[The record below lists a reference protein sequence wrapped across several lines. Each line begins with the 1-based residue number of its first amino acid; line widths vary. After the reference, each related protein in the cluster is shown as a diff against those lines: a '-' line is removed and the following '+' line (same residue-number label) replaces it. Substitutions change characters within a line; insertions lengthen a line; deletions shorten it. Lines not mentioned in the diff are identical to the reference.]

1 MCGSPTVGSET
12 PWIFYQSAAFCL
24 GLVDTPLL
32 LRRVSDLIQSLRC
45 GEATTASGTEP
56 LLFPDFLSG
65 WSNGWPFDSRS
76 SIAQVKMSNGENIV
90 YGSSGLF
97 SGAQS
102 FGAPGKVSYGS
113 SQVQQFGGAP
123 DNDHVQLLQK
133 QMGIPVHT
141 TTFRLKHI
149 RGQVV
154 AFWYADHL
162 KF

>member
-1 MCGSPTVGSET
+1 MC
-12 PWIFYQSAAFCL
+12 
-24 GLVDTPLL
+24 D
-32 LRRVSDLIQSLRC
+32 
-45 GEATTASGTEP
+45 SGG
-56 LLFPDFLSG
+56 F
-65 WSNGWPFDSRS
+65 
-76 SIAQVKMSNGENIV
+76 
-90 YGSSGLF
+90 F

-123 DNDHVQLLQK
+123 DNDHVHLLQK
-133 QMGIPVHT
+133 LMGTPVHT